1 MKRRTR
7 HTLLLIGIPILLAL
21 ALGGWIADALRKPFT
36 LLGRVTALDASS
48 RPVRPLHRS
57 ATKLRTSP

>member
-1 MKRRTR
+1 MKGRTR
-7 HTLLLIGIPILLAL
+7 HTLLLIGAPKQAL
-21 ALGGWIADALRKPFT
+21 ALG
-36 LLGRVTALDASS
+36 ASA